1 MRIAD
6 GHRCLLRCES
16 QDDSGGTDNSATI
29 PVVGAAQSEGEILI
43 RQVISCDIC
52 GTEKRQTNHWF
63 VAYEQCGELRVSGW
77 NSRRRL
83 WAESK
88 HLCGQNCMHK
98 LVDEFMANAIAA
110 PAKRSPNENGAAS
123 KTNPRLAS
131 DPADITLEPSA
142 RMINSP
148 VTSCSE
154 ARDSRPGAWEHE
166 PKRVLHASENQ
177 PRQTAHQQSNA

>member
-6 GHRCLLRCES
+6 GRRCLLRCES

-110 PAKRSPNENGAAS
+110 PAKRSAEENGTAP
-123 KTNPRLAS
+123 KTDTRLVPDSAYINFES
-131 DPADITLEPSA
+131 SA
-142 RMINSP
+142 RLINSP
-148 VTSCSE
+148 VASHSATHNP
-154 ARDSRPGAWEHE
+154 RTGAWERERKHE
-166 PKRVLHASENQ
+166 LHASENR